1 MIATAIP
8 LRRSALAAL
17 SVAVLAVAGC
27 GGSESSPGDTDPAS
41 VVPASA
47 PAYVGVEVR
56 PEDDLKQ
63 NTDAVS
69 KALLGTED
77 PGQAVVE
84 FLQPRVAAFNGLTY
98 EADIEPWLGDRVGLA
113 LMPVSES
120 ENKLL
125 LVAASRDDDKAD
137 KALESSDTLSA
148 QASFQGVEYS
158 RTPNGSAAAAV
169 FDGSVVLGD
178 ERAVKLAIAA
188 SKDDTDLAASQRYE
202 NALAEVPDDGIA
214 TVYLDIDALAGTL
227 AGLIGEGTTG
237 DIVRTLLTGQGDAI
251 AAALIPEGD
260 SIRVEAAGTA
270 TGKGLTAIQAQ
281 GGASDAIRTLP
292 SDAWL
297 ALGVSDVGKTV
308 ELLLRGLTSA
318 GGLQA
323 IGLNLV
329 LSRLEESTGLSV
341 SRDVL
346 AWMGSGGLFVRGT
359 KRGEVGGA
367 LVVQSSDPAAMRR
380 AVRRL
385 RAALGDLQ
393 LPGVPAVSGLSAKGV
408 DEGMTL
414 ALGDTPIKIA
424 AADDQLVIAI
434 GPGALATALGPADEL
449 QNSPEFKAAEG
460 RLGDDLRAGFYLDFQ
475 QAADLVE
482 SYAGDNRDA
491 VALAGVLRGL
501 TQAAGGGTQDGDV
514 SRVRIVAG
522 VKQP

>member
-1 MIATAIP
+1 M
-8 LRRSALAAL
+8 
-17 SVAVLAVAGC
+17 
-27 GGSESSPGDTDPAS
+27 
-41 VVPASA
+41 
-47 PAYVGVEVR
+47 
-56 PEDDLKQ
+56 
-63 NTDAVS
+63 
-69 KALLGTED
+69 
-77 PGQAVVE
+77 
-84 FLQPRVAAFNGLTY
+84 
-98 EADIEPWLGDRVGLA
+98 
-113 LMPVSES
+113 
-120 ENKLL
+120 
-125 LVAASRDDDKAD
+125 
-137 KALESSDTLSA
+137 
-148 QASFQGVEYS
+148 
-158 RTPNGSAAAAV
+158 
-169 FDGSVVLGD
+169 FDGAVVLGD

-188 SKDDTDLAASQRYE
+188 AKDGTDLAASQRYE
-202 NALAEVPDDGIA
+202 NALAEVPDNGIA
-214 TVYLDIDALAGTL
+214 TAYLDIDALAGTL

-308 ELLLRGLTSA
+308 ELLLRGLASA
-318 GGLQA
+318 GGIQA

-346 AWMGSGGLFVRGT
+346 AWMGPGGLFVKGT

-393 LPGVPAVSGLSAKGV
+393 LPGVPAVSDLSAKGV

-414 ALGDTPIKIA
+414 ALGDTPIEIA
-424 AADDQLVIAI
+424 AAGDQLVIAI
-434 GPGALATALGPADEL
+434 GPGALATALDPADEL

-501 TQAAGGGTQDGDV
+501 TQAAGGGRQDGDV
-514 SRVRIVAG
+514 SRVTIVAG